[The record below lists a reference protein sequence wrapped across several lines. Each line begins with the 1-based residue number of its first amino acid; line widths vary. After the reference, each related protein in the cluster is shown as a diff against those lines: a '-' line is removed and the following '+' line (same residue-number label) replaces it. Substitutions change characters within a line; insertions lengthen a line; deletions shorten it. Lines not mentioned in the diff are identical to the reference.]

1 MDSSYR
7 EKKKYTVSLA
17 RELRAAEYLHLLL
30 ITDAPEQTSPW
41 QGCPVAE
48 LWRATCGYY
57 TSPLS
62 QSEGHTFELSPEV
75 GAAVY

>member
-17 RELRAAEYLHLLL
+17 RELRAAEY
-30 ITDAPEQTSPW
+30 
-41 QGCPVAE
+41 CPVAE